1 MNPTKKLPEFVR
13 VGAVVRATVGDLSVE
28 GEVGRVDSPGN
39 VYTPKGFY
47 IAAVDDDRAE
57 WTLGRPAPSPTE
69 PGAKGQPRLSPRFC
83 EWMMM
88 LPEGWVTGVPGISRN
103 DQLKALGNGVV
114 PAQVEAAI
122 RAFLQDSVL

>member
-57 WTLGRPAPSPTE
+57 WTLITPAPKTLDE
-69 PGAKGQPRLSPRFC
+69 KIADLVRLRLGYAGDGAMERYLEDVDKAG
-83 EWMMM
+83 
-88 LPEGWVTGVPGISRN
+88 
-103 DQLKALGNGVV
+103 LKL
-114 PAQVEAAI
+114 VEK
-122 RAFLQDSVL
+122 